1 MRTEMDK
8 EKKWLPKRT
17 IDLYS
22 RPKDQS
28 EASKFVEQLIDQE
41 ISSGPISDGT

>member
-1 MRTEMDK
+1 MDK
-8 EKKWLPKRT
+8 EKKWLPKQT
-17 IDLYS
+17 IVLYS

-41 ISSGPISDGT
+41 ISGWPISDGT

>member
-1 MRTEMDK
+1 MDK
-8 EKKWLPKRT
+8 EKKCLPKRT
-17 IDLYS
+17 IHLYS

-41 ISSGPISDGT
+41 ICSWPNSDGT